1 MSVGDE
7 TLRLRDEVIG
17 TRVQLEESLHRL
29 SQAETARAE
38 AVRSLDDE
46 RAAHMDTLAKM
57 QQVERER
64 DAILHIRGDVAR
76 LQREIHEIHRSR
88 TWRIGRIVLLP
99 VRILRRMKRI
109 LRKA

>member
-46 RAAHMDTLAKM
+46 RAAHMDTLAQM

>member
-17 TRVQLEESLHRL
+17 LRVQLEESLHRL
-29 SQAETARAE
+29 GQAEIAQAD
-38 AVRSLDDE
+38 AVRSLDEE
-46 RAAHMDTLAKM
+46 RAAHMETLAKM
-57 QQVERER
+57 QQVARER
-64 DAILHIRGDVAR
+64 DAILHIRTDVAR

-88 TWRIGRIVLLP
+88 TWRIGRVILLP
-99 VRILRRMKRI
+99 IRILRRVKRI